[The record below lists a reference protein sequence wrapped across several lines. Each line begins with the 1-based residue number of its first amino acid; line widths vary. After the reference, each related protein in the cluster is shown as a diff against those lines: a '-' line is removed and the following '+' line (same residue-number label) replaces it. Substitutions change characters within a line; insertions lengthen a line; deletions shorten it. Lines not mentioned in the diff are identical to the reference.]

1 MGEMGAVG
9 ENKYLDEDEESR
21 EDGLDE
27 LGTRERLAPPKVAHR
42 RHLAMVVAR
51 EAEGVVD
58 EGADDEDASDEL
70 REGGRGSGRG
80 REGGRGRGGG
90 RESGRG
96 SGRGRGRERRG
107 ERERE
112 RERERWAQRRG
123 EAQERAAAPRGRARA
138 SHREQMGFSLSHT
151 SQEAAHLQTAV
162 DSLEADSR
170 VDIIDKVLEESRS
183 TLVSARPLAQQ
194 PRELRGLP
202 RSAHHRRCDTA
213 GVKPKLQ
220 TGETYV

>member
-1 MGEMGAVG
+1 
-9 ENKYLDEDEESR
+9 
-21 EDGLDE
+21 
-27 LGTRERLAPPKVAHR
+27 
-42 RHLAMVVAR
+42 
-51 EAEGVVD
+51 
-58 EGADDEDASDEL
+58 
-70 REGGRGSGRG
+70 
-80 REGGRGRGGG
+80 
-90 RESGRG
+90 
-96 SGRGRGRERRG
+96 
-107 ERERE
+107 
-112 RERERWAQRRG
+112 
-123 EAQERAAAPRGRARA
+123 
-138 SHREQMGFSLSHT
+138 MGFSLSHT